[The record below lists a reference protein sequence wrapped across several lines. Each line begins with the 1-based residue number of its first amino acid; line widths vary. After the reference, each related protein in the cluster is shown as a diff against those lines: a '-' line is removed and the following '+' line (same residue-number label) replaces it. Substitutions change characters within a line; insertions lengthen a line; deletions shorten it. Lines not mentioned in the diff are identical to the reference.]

1 MNEQGGDKHQVD
13 AGTSGCELPVCI
25 LTETEKFA
33 TTAVASPQI
42 INHHLTIEKKRKEC
56 SRRINSTVM

>member
-13 AGTSGCELPVCI
+13 AGTGGCELPVCI
-25 LTETEKFA
+25 LTETQKFA

-42 INHHLTIEKKRKEC
+42 INHHLTKEKKER
-56 SRRINSTVM
+56 NAAAG